1 MEETN
6 QFVIEEV
13 KSPAIPRRQ
22 LPDARLIN
30 ETKSPSLQRRHL
42 EHVIEVENKEIDRTW
57 KSCCGLVVHS
67 EPIQYF
73 TTIIIISGIMIFCIL
88 KLNTNESCESQTAY
102 MGLLT
107 LLLGLVAPSPV
118 FKKNK

>member
-1 MEETN
+1 MREEEKN
-6 QFVIEEV
+6 QFVIEDV
-13 KSPAIPRRQ
+13 KSPSIPRRQ
-22 LPDARLIN
+22 LMN

-73 TTIIIISGIMIFCIL
+73 TTIGIISGIMIFCIF
-88 KLNTNESCESQTAY
+88 KLSTNESCESQTAY

-118 FKKNK
+118 F

>member
-42 EHVIEVENKEIDRTW
+42 EHVIEVENKEIEKTW
-57 KSCCGLVVHS
+57 KSCCGFKSIPNL
-67 EPIQYF
+67 F
-73 TTIIIISGIMIFCIL
+73 
-88 KLNTNESCESQTAY
+88 NTLQ
-102 MGLLT
+102 
-107 LLLGLVAPSPV
+107 P
-118 FKKNK
+118 

>member
-13 KSPAIPRRQ
+13 KSPSIPR
-22 LPDARLIN
+22 RLIN

-57 KSCCGLVVHS
+57 RSMCLVTDKNAVMFF
-67 EPIQYF
+67 IQVGIIFFVMCF
-73 TTIIIISGIMIFCIL
+73 TIFKLITDTPEGAQTTYMSLLTFCI
-88 KLNTNESCESQTAY
+88 
-102 MGLLT
+102 G
-107 LLLGLVAPSPV
+107 VIAPSPT
-118 FKKNK
+118 FKKK